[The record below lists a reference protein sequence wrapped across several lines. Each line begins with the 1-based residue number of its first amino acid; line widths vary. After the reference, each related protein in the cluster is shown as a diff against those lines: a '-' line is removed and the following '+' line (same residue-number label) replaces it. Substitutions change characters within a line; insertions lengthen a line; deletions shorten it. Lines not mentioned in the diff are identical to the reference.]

1 MLRITKETEYAFML
15 LGAVLAADGTAK
27 NTAYLAGRTR
37 IAVPMSGKVLK
48 RLTQRG
54 ILESTRGAYGG
65 YQLARAAENVTALDV
80 VEAIEGTPELVECAA
95 SENNCALA
103 EHCTLSPF
111 WLEIN
116 DDIRTMLAAKTLAEM
131 QRFERRQREHTLQFP
146 ENNDL
151 KQEAS

>member
-1 MLRITKETEYAFML
+1 MLRITKESEYAFLL
-15 LGAVLAADGTAK
+15 LGAVLAADGAAR
-27 NTAYLAGRTR
+27 NTATLAKEAR

-48 RLTQRG
+48 RLTQQG
-54 ILESTRGAYGG
+54 ILESIRGAHGG
-65 YQLARAAENVTALDV
+65 YQLA
-80 VEAIEGTPELVECAA
+80 PELVECAS
-95 SENNCALA
+95 SEHNCALA

-131 QRFERRQREHTLQFP
+131 QRFERRQRERTLQFP
-146 ENNDL
+146 DKNDL

>member
-48 RLTQRG
+48 RLTQQG
-54 ILESTRGAYGG
+54 ILESIRGAHGG

-80 VEAIEGTPELVECAA
+80 VEAIEGGPELVECTN
-95 SENNCALA
+95 SEHHCALA
-103 EHCTLSPF
+103 EHCQLSPF
-111 WLEIN
+111 WQEIN
-116 DDIRTMLAAKTLAEM
+116 DDIRAMLAGKTLADM
-131 QRFERRQREHTLQFP
+131 QRFERRASPSRKDNELT
-146 ENNDL
+146 
-151 KQEAS
+151 QEAS